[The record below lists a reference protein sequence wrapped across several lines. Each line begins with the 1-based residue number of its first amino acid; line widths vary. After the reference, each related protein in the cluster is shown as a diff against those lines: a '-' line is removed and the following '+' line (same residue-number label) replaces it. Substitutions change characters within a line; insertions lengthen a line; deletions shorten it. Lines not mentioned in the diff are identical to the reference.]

1 VAFPAFLPAPDALA
15 TTVFLLQLLA
25 RVARPLGALVDDL
38 PETMLATSDVPCP
51 WRVKGTVMRLL
62 IEQVKDLETSS
73 LDGLRIEH
81 PEGWVQV
88 LPDADL
94 PIVHL
99 LAEGADREASE
110 ALLDRYREQVET
122 IVREHAELEEP
133 VAVKPSSSD

>member
-1 VAFPAFLPAPDALA
+1 
-15 TTVFLLQLLA
+15 
-25 RVARPLGALVDDL
+25 
-38 PETMLATSDVPCP
+38 MLATADVPCP